1 MALGFRKS
9 LFGYNCDDVAEYLQK
24 QAIKNTQIQ
33 TELNTKI
40 KEGNQKIEESEKQIE
55 NLKSENSELLEK
67 VEFYSAKYE
76 EVKELSDNIG
86 KLYLVAQTNA
96 KAIMNAADTAKDGIN
111 LEIESNLS
119 AINAANENLNDLK
132 TKIINM
138 CNEFTDNVD
147 KLNLSLNDTKATLEN
162 SKKIQSDSAENFE
175 KFYSVINK

>member
-1 MALGFRKS
+1 M
-9 LFGYNCDDVAEYLQK
+9 
-24 QAIKNTQIQ
+24 
-33 TELNTKI
+33 
-40 KEGNQKIEESEKQIE
+40 
-55 NLKSENSELLEK
+55 
-67 VEFYSAKYE
+67 
-76 EVKELSDNIG
+76 
-86 KLYLVAQTNA
+86 VAQTNA

-111 LEIESNLS
+111 SEIESNLT
-119 AINAANENLNDLK
+119 AINTANENLNDLK